1 MTRLSIFA
9 LCCWVVIL
17 AAIVYHREPIIRET
31 MRTVGTGFVVVGYFL
46 IGSAG

>member
-9 LCCWVVIL
+9 LFCWAMIL
-17 AAIVYHREPIIRET
+17 VAIVYHRDPIIRET
-31 MRTVGTGFVVVGYFL
+31 MRTVGNGFVVVGYYL